1 AYKND
6 NLMSLKPHRITTIS
20 FKPTLENEVPL
31 TTHMCKVP
39 ELSLEPIK
47 YLISPSKEMNVDD
60 SADKSLSRTSVQL
73 VQEQLVEKE
82 RQKAAQEIH
91 SPFDTELE
99 IKVIKRYQSP
109 LLDDEDHITLLGTVF
124 DDMDQREEEPADSD
138 LHSMPDD
145 EVQSI
150 SGFDSSNS
158 NDEATA
164 DKTLDEEQ
172 LLKAVWAKVGK
183 SVNKTV
189 WKEMDIVKDKIF
201 YCGDAA
207 NVFKEAKAEGEKVSL
222 EEGMALEL
230 SEEAKVKAAE
240 EAKAKAAEEAKENIQ
255 GEPHPINTTNSKD
268 DKTEAQGELSSVQ
281 APPTTEPIPSV
292 LPQNISLKQ
301 FTDSLFQTTSSKYS
315 LTLLRDENKGK
326 GIAVE
331 EEPLKQLLPLIGQG
345 GSDPKMLNLYQFGV
359 SGKKMTLE
367 DAQAQLNELKRL
379 ANLIA
384 LIAFDL
390 PAFEKKRKCASELL
404 EEVFMKEDIRVDGM
418 QRNLIPP
425 PGVEG
430 SKGLV
435 IREPEPEIFYNGN
448 FDLVFQ
454 REEEFHLATT
464 AQLASTGIEG
474 LAECKAST
482 RNLRRIQVKD
492 IVKEVKD
499 YLKTYSS
506 ARMDIKWYVEGIHC
520 ASKEI

>member
-1 AYKND
+1 
-6 NLMSLKPHRITTIS
+6 M
-20 FKPTLENEVPL
+20 
-31 TTHMCKVP
+31 
-39 ELSLEPIK
+39 
-47 YLISPSKEMNVDD
+47 
-60 SADKSLSRTSVQL
+60 
-73 VQEQLVEKE
+73 
-82 RQKAAQEIH
+82 
-91 SPFDTELE
+91 
-99 IKVIKRYQSP
+99 IKRYQPP
-109 LLDDEDHITLLGTVF
+109 LLDDEDHITFLGTVF
-124 DDMDQREEEPADSD
+124 DDMDQHKEEPADSD

-164 DKTLDEEQ
+164 DKTLDEVAN
-172 LLKAVWAKVGK
+172 LKAFADKPSYPLVGK

-189 WKEMDIVKDKIF
+189 WKEMDIVKDRIS
-201 YCGDAA
+201 YCGDTA

-230 SEEAKVKAAE
+230 AEEAKAKAAE

-268 DKTEAQGELSSVQ
+268 DNAEAQGELSSVQ
-281 APPTTEPIPSV
+281 DPLTTEPIPSV

-301 FTDSLFQTTSSKYS
+301 FTNSLFQTTSSKYS

-331 EEPLKQLLPLIGQG
+331 GEPLKQLLPLIGQG
-345 GSDPKMLNLYQFGV
+345 GSDPKMLNLYQFGK
-359 SGKKMTLE
+359 SEQRLKALSKEELE
-367 DAQAQLNELKRL
+367 AQAAKL
-379 ANLIA
+379 AEYE

-492 IVKEVKD
+492 IVKEVED

-506 ARMDIKWYVEGIHC
+506 ARMDIKWYVEGIRC
-520 ASKEI
+520 ASKVI